1 MFHFPS
7 RVCCRWFRNRRVV
20 TEIPSRSLRKRLRRR
35 LVDEDVG
42 DELFMPTNTI
52 PIPIIVN
59 IVIMF
64 SYIAIGAFIFSKW
77 EGWDVA
83 SGAYF
88 SFITLLTIGFG
99 DMVTLEKYTVKR
111 RNPDAQNP
119 ESAEIRTAR
128 CSDFEQI

>member
-1 MFHFPS
+1 MDCSNLEKAKMFGIKTETFKLVSS

-64 SYIAIGAFIFSKW
+64 SYIAIGAFIFSTW

-99 DMVTLEKYTVKR
+99 DMVIFV
-111 RNPDAQNP
+111 
-119 ESAEIRTAR
+119 IG
-128 CSDFEQI
+128 